1 MGGGVAYDSRFV
13 CVRPA
18 LFGRSPLG
26 LSAFVWLLLLASVV
40 PPAHAG
46 AGIKSDEQVLFYPA
60 LARQRVGGWDLQVDG
75 LVYEPERHR
84 ILSEWVRRLLGFDE
98 EELTKAERALFRER
112 IGYFMVDNER
122 DKEIR
127 VRAGPKVFRLG
138 RSQANGHFSGRWRW
152 PTNDATF
159 FAWADGATNGVLRL
173 ELPLEQS
180 HGRKEFMDVH
190 LLGERGLSVISDIDD
205 TIKISQVLEQDALLR
220 NTFCRPFQP
229 VPGVAARYRLWQRN
243 NGAQFHYVTASPW
256 QLYAPLSA
264 FVRSN
269 DFPQG
274 TFHMKNSAERHMALS
289 CLARP
294 TLVQNERART
304 VAGAS
309 RRVVR
314 LGRRFGEKRSER
326 SDGELARRIQH
337 NNRIFIRNVTTEDA
351 QAPRYATAFRALP
364 RSLWQIFTE
373 ALRATGENSRPEPG
387 AGHAQGVW
395 LPTYTSHHCSGGL

>member
-1 MGGGVAYDSRFV
+1 V
-13 CVRPA
+13 
-18 LFGRSPLG
+18 
-26 LSAFVWLLLLASVV
+26 LLASVV

-274 TFHMKNSAERHMALS
+274 TFHMKEFRLKDTSALS
-289 CLARP
+289 LFSSPERYKVSVLEPLLGAFPRRSFV
-294 TLVQNERART
+294 LV
-304 VAGAS
+304 GDS
-309 RRVVR
+309 
-314 LGRRFGEKRSER
+314 GEKDPEIY
-326 SDGELARRIQH
+326 GELARRHPTQIIA
-337 NNRIFIRNVTTEDA
+337 IFIRNVTAEDA

-373 ALRATGENSRPEPG
+373 PSELPERFAP
-387 AGHAQGVW
+387 
-395 LPTYTSHHCSGGL
+395 